1 MIEYFITRFLNG
13 KYMSNISNKSY
24 ALIITSFASFL
35 TPFMLSSVNIALPK
49 IGEEFSLNAILLSWI
64 ATSYTLASAIFL
76 VPFGRIADIYGRRKV
91 LSYGILVYTLASA
104 LCAMSVSAFMLII
117 SRIIQGIGGAMIF
130 GTSLAILTSIYPPNE
145 RGKVLGINIA
155 AVYIGLSLGP
165 TLGGVMT
172 QQLGWRSIFIANVPL
187 GIIISIFA
195 FWKLKEEHIKPAGEK
210 FDFLGSLVYGTMLV
224 SIMYGFSKLPSIK
237 GIISVSIGILF
248 VIVFIRWMLRSKHP
262 VLNLA
267 LFRNNKV
274 FAFSNL
280 AALINYS
287 ATSAVGFLLS
297 LYLQYIKGLD
307 PQNAGLV
314 LLSQPIMQAVF
325 SPFAGKFSDKIEPR
339 IVASIGMSLA
349 VICLLL
355 LAFIANE
362 TSLVFITVILI
373 FLGFGFALFSSPNSN
388 AIMSSIERKFYGVAS
403 GTLATMR
410 LIGQMLSM
418 GIVMIIFTIY
428 MGMVKI
434 TPEHYGSFLVSAKT
448 AFAIFSILCSFGVLA
463 SLSRGKVRL

>member
-1 MIEYFITRFLNG
+1 MDFFYHLLFLNG
-13 KYMSNISNKSY
+13 KDMLQLSNRSY
-24 ALIITSFASFL
+24 ALIITSLASFL

-49 IGEEFSLNAILLSWI
+49 IGDEFSLNAILLSWI
-64 ATSYTLASAIFL
+64 ATSYTLASAMFL
-76 VPFGRIADIYGRRKV
+76 VPFGRIADIYGRKKV
-91 LSYGILVYTLASA
+91 FSYGILIYTLASA
-104 LCAMSVSAFMLII
+104 LCAWSVSAFMLIL
-117 SRIIQGIGGAMIF
+117 SRIMQGIGGSMIF
-130 GTSLAILTSIYPPNE
+130 GTSIAILTSIYPPNE
-145 RGKVLGINIA
+145 RGRVLGINVA

-187 GIIISIFA
+187 GIIIFIFA
-195 FWKLKEEHIKPAGEK
+195 FWKLKEEHIKPVGEK
-210 FDFLGSLVYGTMLV
+210 FDFLGSLVYGIMLV
-224 SIMYGFSKLPSIK
+224 SIMYGFSKLPNIR
-237 GIISVSIGILF
+237 GIILVSIGIIF
-248 VIVFIRWMLRSKHP
+248 VIVFIRWMLRSKYP
-262 VLNLA
+262 ILNLA
-267 LFRNNKV
+267 LFKSNKV

-297 LYLQYIKGLD
+297 LYLQYIKGLN
-307 PQNAGLV
+307 PQDAGLV
-314 LLSQPIMQAVF
+314 LLSQPIMQALF
-325 SPFAGKFSDKIEPR
+325 SPFAGKISDRIEPR

-349 VICLLL
+349 VICLFLL
-355 LAFIANE
+355 TFIANE
-362 TSLVFITVILI
+362 TSLIFIIAILV

-418 GIVMIIFTIY
+418 GIVMIIFTLY

-434 TPEHYGSFLVSAKT
+434 TSEYYELFLASAKT
-448 AFAIFSILCSFGVLA
+448 AFIIFSILCFLGVLA
-463 SLSRGKVRL
+463 SLARGKVRL